1 MKFQLKFE
9 TIICKKSIINS
20 NNLTTQQST
29 NMLSQFINDIMNN
42 NINPSQFNNDISQII
57 QKLTSFGS
65 ELSLNNLLNLTI
77 ETTDQSIL

>member
-1 MKFQLKFE
+1 
-9 TIICKKSIINS
+9 
-20 NNLTTQQST
+20 
-29 NMLSQFINDIMNN
+29 MNN

-77 ETTDQSIL
+77 ETTDQSII